1 MIKSCKECMEGAPYN
16 YCCKIEC
23 GQHEFCR
30 GCKYTPQHKCY
41 HEASSPI
48 TGDDDKLLDVLK
60 SGGDLKDTV
69 IDWSKARSL
78 EPVIDWSKARP
89 LPPVTDKTEDN
100 NLIPIEKVIDDMY
113 SDSCISSSARD
124 YYFIHYATEDE
135 KEEIRKQEKM
145 EFLFSACFLSMPF
158 ICLIVVCLA
167 IIFS

>member
-1 MIKSCKECMEGAPYN
+1 MMTCNDCMEGAPYKF
-16 YCCKIEC
+16 CCKLEC
-23 GQHEFCR
+23 MEHEFCR
-30 GCKYTPQHKCY
+30 NCSYISKNKHCPYTHRTEQMLKYSK
-41 HEASSPI
+41 EE
-48 TGDDDKLLDVLK
+48 LNNK
-60 SGGDLKDTV
+60 S
-69 IDWSKARSL
+69 IDWSTVK
-78 EPVIDWSKARP
+78 P
-89 LPPVTDKTEDN
+89 LPPVEDN

-113 SDSCISSSARD
+113 SDSCIASSARD

>member
-1 MIKSCKECMEGAPYN
+1 MMTCNDCMEGAPYKL
-16 YCCKIEC
+16 CCKLEC
-23 GQHEFCR
+23 GEHEFCR
-30 GCKYTPQHKCY
+30 NCSFTSKNKHCPYTHRTEQMLQYSK
-41 HEASSPI
+41 EE
-48 TGDDDKLLDVLK
+48 LNNK
-60 SGGDLKDTV
+60 S
-69 IDWSKARSL
+69 IDWSTVKPL
-78 EPVIDWSKARP
+78 PPIDWSTVKP
-89 LPPVTDKTEDN
+89 LPPVEDN

-113 SDSCISSSARD
+113 SDSCIASSARD

>member
-1 MIKSCKECMEGAPYN
+1 MMTCNDCMEGAPYKL
-16 YCCKIEC
+16 CCKLEC
-23 GQHEFCR
+23 GEHEFCR
-30 GCKYTPQHKCY
+30 NCSFTSKNKHCPYTHRTEQMLQYSK
-41 HEASSPI
+41 EE
-48 TGDDDKLLDVLK
+48 LNNK
-60 SGGDLKDTV
+60 S
-69 IDWSKARSL
+69 IDWSTVK
-78 EPVIDWSKARP
+78 P
-89 LPPVTDKTEDN
+89 LPPVEDN

-113 SDSCISSSARD
+113 SDSSARD

>member
-1 MIKSCKECMEGAPYN
+1 MLQYSKEELNNKPADFYNSIK
-16 YCCKIEC
+16 
-23 GQHEFCR
+23 
-30 GCKYTPQHKCY
+30 
-41 HEASSPI
+41 
-48 TGDDDKLLDVLK
+48 
-60 SGGDLKDTV
+60 
-69 IDWSKARSL
+69 
-78 EPVIDWSKARP
+78 P
-89 LPPVTDKTEDN
+89 LPPVEDN

-113 SDSCISSSARD
+113 SDSCIASSARD

>member
-1 MIKSCKECMEGAPYN
+1 MLQYSKEELNNKS
-16 YCCKIEC
+16 
-23 GQHEFCR
+23 
-30 GCKYTPQHKCY
+30 
-41 HEASSPI
+41 
-48 TGDDDKLLDVLK
+48 
-60 SGGDLKDTV
+60 
-69 IDWSKARSL
+69 IDWSTVK
-78 EPVIDWSKARP
+78 P
-89 LPPVTDKTEDN
+89 LPPLEDN

-113 SDSCISSSARD
+113 SDSCIASSARD